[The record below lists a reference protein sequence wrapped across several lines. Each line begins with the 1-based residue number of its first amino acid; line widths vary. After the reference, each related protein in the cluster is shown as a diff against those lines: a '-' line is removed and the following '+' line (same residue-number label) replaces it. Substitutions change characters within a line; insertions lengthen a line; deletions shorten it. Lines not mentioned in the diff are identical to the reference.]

1 MGRLSPLASLERTLA
16 PKMVTLASATPVW
29 AVGLDAEQQL
39 WVMKDDKPIVVFS
52 ADYTR
57 ELYMA
62 LAAVFADN
70 RAS

>member
-1 MGRLSPLASLERTLA
+1 M
-16 PKMVTLASATPVW
+16 KDDIKQATQSNDSGW

-39 WVMKDDKPIVVFS
+39 WVMKDDKPMVVFS

-62 LAAVFADN
+62 LAAVFANN

>member
-1 MGRLSPLASLERTLA
+1 MKGDI
-16 PKMVTLASATPVW
+16 KQATQSNDSGW
-29 AVGLDAEQQL
+29 SVGLDAEQQL
-39 WVMKDDKPIVVFS
+39 WVMKDDKPIVGFS

>member
-1 MGRLSPLASLERTLA
+1 MKDYIKQAAQSNDSGWS
-16 PKMVTLASATPVW
+16 
-29 AVGLDAEQQL
+29 VGLDAEQQL
-39 WVMKDDKPIVVFS
+39 WVMKDDKSVVVFS
-52 ADYTR
+52 ADFTR

>member
-1 MGRLSPLASLERTLA
+1 MKDDTKQVVQSNDSG
-16 PKMVTLASATPVW
+16 W

-39 WVMKDDKPIVVFS
+39 WVMKDDQPIVGFS

>member
-1 MGRLSPLASLERTLA
+1 MKDDTKQVAQSNDSG
-16 PKMVTLASATPVW
+16 W

-39 WVMKDDKPIVVFS
+39 WVTKDDKPIVVFS